1 MTNANWIDLEGTQAY
16 VAAAEGGGPGVLVLH
31 AWWGLTPMMTRLCDR
46 LAEAGFVALAPDMF
60 QGRTA
65 STIEEA
71 KALGE
76 QRDEAALGAAAEAG
90 LRALGRHPAVRAPK
104 GLGAMGFSLGAAF
117 AGQLSADHPA
127 DVFAVVLFYGAT
139 LPDFTQARAAY
150 LGHFAE
156 HDAWEEQEWVDK
168 MEGEMRAAGREITLH
183 IYPGAGHWFFED
195 DRPDAYQ
202 PEAAALAWT
211 RTVDFLRQ
219 RLEG

>member
-1 MTNANWIDLEGTQAY
+1 MTDNNWIDLEGTKAY
-16 VAAAEGGGPGVLVLH
+16 VTAPSAGGPGVLVLH
-31 AWWGLTPMMTRLCDR
+31 TWWGLTPMMTRLCDR

-71 KALGE
+71 KALEG
-76 QRDEAALGAAAEAG
+76 QRDAAVVVAAAEAG
-90 LRALGRHPAVRAPK
+90 LRGLRAHPAVRAPK
-104 GLGAMGFSLGAAF
+104 GMGVMGFSLGAEF

-127 DVFAVVLFYGAT
+127 DVAAVVLFYGVT
-139 LPDFTQARAAY
+139 LPDFAQARAAY

-156 HDAWEEQEWVDK
+156 HDEWEEQEWIDK
-168 MEGEMRAAGREITLH
+168 MAAAMRDAGREITLH
-183 IYPGAGHWFFED
+183 VYPGTGHWFFED

-202 PEAAALAWT
+202 PEAARLAWT
-211 RTVDFLRQ
+211 RTVDFLRE